1 MVSSIIK
8 FIGSPRGYS
17 TIFYVISGISFPIH
31 LFGSYCIL
39 FQTSATMKSVK
50 WTLFNLHFWSAAL
63 DLSISFLAQPFFCT
77 PTMAA
82 FPLGVLSL
90 IGVPNDLL
98 MLSIYTIFM
107 LVPVSI
113 ISMFENR
120 YFVLFVNR
128 GCWRYFRYPFLVANY
143 IIVITYCFI
152 IYLEIPDQEIAIKK
166 LFKKYPRFYNFEIPV
181 SSFIVISDED
191 RSWQK
196 LRRISVI
203 SFILLEIIVFGIL
216 LRVKLKLSMKKI
228 ASSISSKTLQMQK
241 RFIKALNLQIAIPLI
256 VIFVPIIAGMIFK
269 ALSIV
274 NPQAFSNLLNFYFS
288 LHGVLSTI
296 LMLYLQ
302 NPYRE
307 AVLSIFCCRK
317 PVESKI
323 FTTAGKFSRK
333 SMT

>member
-107 LVPVSI
+107 REFGFQNACES
-113 ISMFENR
+113 S
-120 YFVLFVNR
+120 
-128 GCWRYFRYPFLVANY
+128 
-143 IIVITYCFI
+143 TH
-152 IYLEIPDQEIAIKK
+152 YLRPETG
-166 LFKKYPRFYNFEIPV
+166 
-181 SSFIVISDED
+181 S
-191 RSWQK
+191 
-196 LRRISVI
+196 
-203 SFILLEIIVFGIL
+203 
-216 LRVKLKLSMKKI
+216 
-228 ASSISSKTLQMQK
+228 
-241 RFIKALNLQIAIPLI
+241 
-256 VIFVPIIAGMIFK
+256 
-269 ALSIV
+269 
-274 NPQAFSNLLNFYFS
+274 
-288 LHGVLSTI
+288 GV
-296 LMLYLQ
+296 
-302 NPYRE
+302 
-307 AVLSIFCCRK
+307 
-317 PVESKI
+317 
-323 FTTAGKFSRK
+323 
-333 SMT
+333 